1 MEYYSL
7 YVGSVMKE
15 NNSTDAEDSLVYSPL
30 CQRITRD
37 GTEVD
42 IQIYND
48 DKGGWLLEVVD
59 EFWNSTVW
67 DDPFTTD
74 SAALAEALNTI
85 DNEGIAS
92 VIGDAPA
99 DVIRH

>member
-1 MEYYSL
+1 MGYHSL
-7 YVGSVMKE
+7 YVGSGMKK
-15 NNSTDAEDSLVYSPL
+15 NNSTDAVDSLVYSPL

-48 DKGGWLLEVVD
+48 DKGGWLLEIVD

-67 DDPFTTD
+67 DDSFATD
-74 SAALAEALNTI
+74 SAALAEALKMI
-85 DNEGIAS
+85 DTEGIAS
-92 VIGDAPA
+92 LVGPSPA
-99 DVIRH
+99 SITRH

>member
-1 MEYYSL
+1 
-7 YVGSVMKE
+7 MKE
-15 NNSTDAEDSLVYSPL
+15 NNSIDVEKSLVYSTL
-30 CQRITRD
+30 CQRVTRD

-67 DDPFTTD
+67 DDSFTTD
-74 SAALAEALNTI
+74 RAALAEALKTI
-85 DNEGIAS
+85 DTEGIAS
-92 VIGDAPA
+92 LVGSSP
-99 DVIRH
+99 VSTTRH